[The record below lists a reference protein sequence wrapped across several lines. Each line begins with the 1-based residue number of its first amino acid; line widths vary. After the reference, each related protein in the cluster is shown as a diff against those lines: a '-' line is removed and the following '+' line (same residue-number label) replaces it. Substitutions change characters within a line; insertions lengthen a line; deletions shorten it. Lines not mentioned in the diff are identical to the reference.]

1 MNELDDVR
9 LIATSDRR
17 GLEGRDK
24 PHANRTDVGWL
35 LFGSDVA
42 FSLIMMM
49 MMMTTTT
56 TTTMM
61 MMMIDEIASIP
72 LCMRN
77 KYNLHIMRRHNSKCD
92 HSFHARCLR

>member
-49 MMMTTTT
+49 MMMTTN
-56 TTTMM
+56 
-61 MMMIDEIASIP
+61 D
-72 LCMRN
+72 
-77 KYNLHIMRRHNSKCD
+77 D
-92 HSFHARCLR
+92 DD